1 MLSILYL
8 SLMKLSQF
16 NFELPQE
23 KIAKNPTRWRDECK
37 LMVLHKD
44 SGEIEHRL
52 FKDIIDYFGK
62 GDRFVLNDTKVFP
75 AKLFG
80 KKEKTGADIMVFLLR
95 ELNREQRL
103 WDVIVDPARKI
114 RIGNKLYFGEDE
126 SMVAEVIDNTTSR
139 GRTLRFLY
147 DGPYDE
153 FKQALFAL
161 GHTPVPEWVKETP
174 DPEDAENFQTI
185 FAANE
190 GAVSAPAAGLHFS
203 RELLN
208 RMILKDI
215 DKTFIT
221 VHMGIG
227 HFRTV
232 DVEDLSKHRMDCE
245 RMIISE
251 QAADEINATHRK
263 GGKICAVGVTVIRG
277 LETYVTTQK
286 EVKASDQWTN
296 KFIFPPY
303 EFSIPDAVVSN
314 FHLPESTMLMSVAAF
329 GGYDKVMNAYRT
341 ALEQDYR
348 FGPYGDALLII

>member
-1 MLSILYL
+1 
-8 SLMKLSQF
+8 MKLSQF
-16 NFELPQE
+16 NFDLPKE
-23 KIAKNPTRWRDECK
+23 RIAKEPVRWRDECK
-37 LMVLHKD
+37 LLVLDRKT
-44 SGEIEHRL
+44 GEIEHRQ

-75 AKLFG
+75 AKRFG
-80 KKEKTGADIMVFLLR
+80 QKEKTGADIMVFLLR

-114 RIGNKLYFGEDE
+114 RIGNKLYFGDDD
-126 SMVAEVIDNTTSR
+126 SLVAEVIDNTTSR

-147 DGPYDE
+147 DGPYEE

-161 GHTPVPEWVKETP
+161 GQTPVPEWVKETP
-174 DPEDAENFQTI
+174 DENDAENFQTI
-185 FAANE
+185 FAREE

-203 RELLN
+203 RELMN

-215 DKTFIT
+215 EKTFIT

-245 RMIISE
+245 RMIITE
-251 QAADEINATHRK
+251 KAADEINATK
-263 GGKICAVGVTVIRG
+263 KSGGRVCAVGVTVIRA
-277 LETYVTTQK
+277 LETYVTTRK
-286 EVKASDQWTN
+286 EVKATDQWTN

-303 EFSIPDAVVSN
+303 EFSIPDAIVSN

-329 GGYDKVMNAYRT
+329 GGYDFVMKAYES
-341 ALEQDYR
+341 ALENGYR
-348 FGPYGDALLII
+348 FGPYGDAMLIK

>member
-1 MLSILYL
+1 
-8 SLMKLSQF
+8 MKLSQF
-16 NFELPQE
+16 NFDLKQE
-23 KIAKNPTRWRDECK
+23 QIASEPTRWRDECR

-44 SGEIEHRL
+44 SGKIEHRI
-52 FKDIIDYFGK
+52 FKEIIDYFGK

-75 AKLFG
+75 ARLYG
-80 KKEKTGADIMVFLLR
+80 KKEKTGAEITVFLLR
-95 ELNREQRL
+95 ELAKEQRL

-147 DGPYDE
+147 DGPYEE
-153 FKQALFAL
+153 FKEALFAL
-161 GHTPVPEWVKETP
+161 GEPPVPTWVKEKVT
-174 DPEDAENFQTI
+174 PEDAENFQTI
-185 FAANE
+185 FARNE

-203 RELLN
+203 RELFN

-215 DKTFIT
+215 EKTFIT

-245 RMIISE
+245 RMIITPE
-251 QAADEINATHRK
+251 AAAEINATKRSGHK
-263 GGKICAVGVTVIRG
+263 LVAVGITVIRA
-277 LETYVTTQK
+277 LETYVTTNHEIK
-286 EVKASDQWTN
+286 DNDIWTN

-303 EFSIPDAVVSN
+303 EFSIPDAIVSN
-314 FHLPESTMLMSVAAF
+314 FQMPQSTMLMTVAAF
-329 GGYDKVMNAYRT
+329 GGYENVMNAYEV
-341 ALEQDYR
+341 ALNEGYR
-348 FGPYGDALLII
+348 FGPYGDAMLII

>member
-1 MLSILYL
+1 
-8 SLMKLSQF
+8 MKLSQF
-16 NFELPQE
+16 DFNLTQDR
-23 KIAKNPTRWRDECK
+23 IAKNPVRWRDECK

-44 SGEIEHRL
+44 TGEIEHRV

-75 AKLFG
+75 ARLFG

-95 ELNREQRL
+95 ELNKEQKL

-114 RIGNKLYFGEDE
+114 RIGNKLYFGDDE

-161 GHTPVPEWVKETP
+161 GETPVPEWVKER
-174 DPEDAENFQTI
+174 PEPSDVEDFQTI

-190 GAVSAPAAGLHFS
+190 GAVSAPAASLHFS
-203 RELLN
+203 RELFN

-227 HFRTV
+227 HFREV

-251 QAADEINATHRK
+251 KAASEINATKRA
-263 GGKICAVGVTVIRG
+263 GGKICAVGITVIRS
-277 LETYVTTQK
+277 LETYVTTNK
-286 EVKASDQWTN
+286 EIRANDIWTN

-303 EFSIPDAVVSN
+303 EFSIPDAIVTN
-314 FHLPESTMLMSVAAF
+314 FHLPVSTMLMAVAAF
-329 GGYDKVMNAYRT
+329 GGYENVMKAYDS
-341 ALEQDYR
+341 ALENGYR
-348 FGPYGDALLII
+348 FGPYGDAMLII